1 MQLGLFERNTASPP
15 VPEKYRSA
23 DRVPTGRLV
32 AAPCL
37 PLSRVAAAAPCPPLS
52 LVAERHHA
60 PPLYRVRWTYTGWR
74 CAVFGE
80 RHVSESMTREEARRL
95 FASRATMVGVGRVEI
110 LAECEQREQHTEQEV
125 CDG

>member
-23 DRVPTGRLV
+23 DRAPTGDPV
-32 AAPCL
+32 AA
-37 PLSRVAAAAPCPPLS
+37 VAV
-52 LVAERHHA
+52 VAA

-80 RHVSESMTREEARRL
+80 RHVSEPMSPEEARRL
-95 FASRATMVGVGRVEI
+95 FASRATMAGVGRVEI
-110 LAECEQREQHTEQEV
+110 LVHGV
-125 CDG
+125 SNG